1 MEWIKNLFSGGGLE
15 KEEIARLIK
24 DISEED
30 AIRDYELLKQMD
42 LTTVS
47 NAITGNKF
55 VDYFTFVQRLETI
68 SKKGMSY
75 FEFAEDTEYQNRP
88 YIQNLMKYHKG
99 EERYAALYKVFTLH
113 CGTIGLFKPI
123 SAMEIY
129 NRFKPTTVLDFTMGW
144 GGRLV
149 GACALDVPNYIGI
162 DSNMTLKEPYQKM
175 TKLLKKLGT
184 TTKIKLMF
192 KDALKVD
199 YSKLNYDFVFT
210 SPPYYN
216 IELYEG
222 TTKKTDEDW
231 DNTFYIPIFTK
242 TYQHLKKG
250 GYYVLNISSKLYETV
265 CMELFGPA
273 TMLIPFKIKPRQKH
287 HKTDKDYNEYLYVW
301 KK

>member
-175 TKLLKKLGT
+175 TKLLKKLGV
-184 TTKIKLMF
+184 K
-192 KDALKVD
+192 
-199 YSKLNYDFVFT
+199 
-210 SPPYYN
+210 
-216 IELYEG
+216 
-222 TTKKTDEDW
+222 
-231 DNTFYIPIFTK
+231 
-242 TYQHLKKG
+242 
-250 GYYVLNISSKLYETV
+250 
-265 CMELFGPA
+265 
-273 TMLIPFKIKPRQKH
+273 R
-287 HKTDKDYNEYLYVW
+287 
-301 KK
+301 